1 MFKKEKMKDK
11 SKQVWYLYANNVQE
25 LKRQCYDIISTLYV
39 QLGQSP
45 EAEIIVQMT
54 NVFTNDLA
62 NDYGSLELEE
72 VRFALNKYIRNNDG
86 PHFVNV
92 PMWSQALRDYK
103 KTKALKRQTNQ
114 IEEYEIYKK
123 RISSFKNAIDKRE
136 IKKIGDA
143 NYNK

>member
-1 MFKKEKMKDK
+1 MKNK
-11 SKQVWYLYANNVQE
+11 TKQVWYLYANNVQE

-45 EAEIIVQMT
+45 QAEIIVQMT

-62 NDYGSLELEE
+62 NDFGSMELDE
-72 VRFALNKYIRNNDG
+72 VRFALNKYIRENDG

-136 IKKIGDA
+136 IKKIG
-143 NYNK
+143 NG

>member
-1 MFKKEKMKDK
+1 MKNK
-11 SKQVWYLYANNVQE
+11 TKQVWYLYANNVQE

-45 EAEIIVQMT
+45 EVEIVVQMT

-62 NDYGSLELEE
+62 NDYGSMELDE

-143 NYNK
+143 NHNK

>member
-1 MFKKEKMKDK
+1 MKNK
-11 SKQVWYLYANNVQE
+11 TKQVWYLYANNVQE

-103 KTKALKRQTNQ
+103 KSKALKRQTNQ

-136 IKKIGDA
+136 IKKIGNA
-143 NYNK
+143 HNNK

>member
-1 MFKKEKMKDK
+1 MKNK
-11 SKQVWYLYANNVQE
+11 TKQVWYLYANNVQE
-25 LKRQCYDIISTLYV
+25 LKRQCYDVISTLYV
-39 QLGQSP
+39 QLGQAP

-62 NDYGSLELEE
+62 NDYGSMELEE
-72 VRFALNKYIRNNDG
+72 VRFALNKLIRNNDG

-136 IKKIGDA
+136 IKKIG
-143 NYNK
+143 K

>member
-1 MFKKEKMKDK
+1 MKNK
-11 SKQVWYLYANNVQE
+11 TKQVWYLYANNVQE

-45 EAEIIVQMT
+45 AAEIIVQMT

-62 NDYGSLELEE
+62 NDFGSMELDE
-72 VRFALNKYIRNNDG
+72 VRFALNKYIRENDG

-136 IKKIGDA
+136 IKKIG
-143 NYNK
+143 NG

>member
-136 IKKIGDA
+136 IKKIG
-143 NYNK
+143 NG

>member
-1 MFKKEKMKDK
+1 MLKKEKMKDK
-11 SKQVWYLYANNVQE
+11 SKQVWYLYANNIQE
-25 LKRQCYDIISTLYV
+25 LKRQCYDIISSLYV

-62 NDYGSLELEE
+62 NDFGSMELDE
-72 VRFALNKYIRNNDG
+72 VRFALNKYIRENDG

-136 IKKIGDA
+136 IKKIG
-143 NYNK
+143 NG

>member
-1 MFKKEKMKDK
+1 MEDK
-11 SKQVWYLYANNVQE
+11 SKQVWYMYANNIQE
-25 LKRQCYDIISTLYV
+25 LKKQCFDIISTLYV

-62 NDYGSLELEE
+62 NDYGSMELDE

-136 IKKIGDA
+136 IKKIG
-143 NYNK
+143 K

>member
-1 MFKKEKMKDK
+1 MYKKEKMKDK

-45 EAEIIVQMT
+45 EAEIVVQMT

-62 NDYGSLELEE
+62 NDYGSMELDE
-72 VRFALNKYIRNNDG
+72 VRFALNKHIRNNDG

-136 IKKIGDA
+136 IKKLG
-143 NYNK
+143 K

>member
-1 MFKKEKMKDK
+1 MYKKEKMKDK
-11 SKQVWYLYANNVQE
+11 SKQVWYMYANNVQE
-25 LKRQCYDIISTLYV
+25 LKKQCYDILSTLYV
-39 QLGQSP
+39 QLGQAP

-62 NDYGSLELEE
+62 NDYGSMELDE
-72 VRFALNKYIRNNDG
+72 VRFALNKYIRENDG

-136 IKKIGDA
+136 IKKIGNA
-143 NYNK
+143 HNNK

>member
-1 MFKKEKMKDK
+1 MKNK
-11 SKQVWYLYANNVQE
+11 TKQVWYLYANNVQE

-62 NDYGSLELEE
+62 NDFGSMELDE
-72 VRFALNKYIRNNDG
+72 VRFALNKYIRENDG

-136 IKKIGDA
+136 IKKIGNA
-143 NYNK
+143 HNNN

>member
-1 MFKKEKMKDK
+1 MYKKEKMKDK
-11 SKQVWYLYANNVQE
+11 SKQVWYMYANNVQE

-136 IKKIGDA
+136 IKKIGNA

>member
-1 MFKKEKMKDK
+1 MYKKEKMKDK

-25 LKRQCYDIISTLYV
+25 LKKQCYDIISTLYV

-45 EAEIIVQMT
+45 EAEIVVQMT

-62 NDYGSLELEE
+62 NDYGSMELEE
-72 VRFALNKYIRNNDG
+72 VRFALNKHIRENDG

-123 RISSFKNAIDKRE
+123 RISNFKNAIDKRE
-136 IKKIGDA
+136 IKKII
-143 NYNK
+143 K

>member
-1 MFKKEKMKDK
+1 MYKKEKMKDK
-11 SKQVWYLYANNVQE
+11 SKQVWYMYANNVKK
-25 LKRQCYDIISTLYV
+25 LKKQCYDIISTLYV

-62 NDYGSLELEE
+62 NDYGSMELDE

-92 PMWSQALRDYK
+92 SMWNQALRDYK

-136 IKKIGDA
+136 IKKIG
-143 NYNK
+143 K

>member
-45 EAEIIVQMT
+45 EAEIVVQMT

-62 NDYGSLELEE
+62 NDYGSMELEE

-136 IKKIGDA
+136 IKKIGNA
-143 NYNK
+143 HNNN

>member
-1 MFKKEKMKDK
+1 MKNK
-11 SKQVWYLYANNVQE
+11 TKQVWYLYANNVQE

-62 NDYGSLELEE
+62 NDFGSMELDE
-72 VRFALNKYIRNNDG
+72 VRFALNKYIRENDG

-136 IKKIGDA
+136 IKKIGNAHD
-143 NYNK
+143 NN

>member
-1 MFKKEKMKDK
+1 MTNKT
-11 SKQVWYLYANNVQE
+11 KQVWYLYSNNVQE
-25 LKRQCYDIISTLYV
+25 LKRQCYDIISSLYV

-62 NDYGSLELEE
+62 NDYGSMELEE
-72 VRFALNKYIRNNDG
+72 VRFALNKHIRNNDG

-136 IKKIGDA
+136 IKKIG
-143 NYNK
+143 K

>member
-1 MFKKEKMKDK
+1 MYKKEKMKDK
-11 SKQVWYLYANNVQE
+11 SKQVWYMYANNVQE

-45 EAEIIVQMT
+45 EAEIVVQMT

-62 NDYGSLELEE
+62 NDYGSMELDE
-72 VRFALNKYIRNNDG
+72 VRFALNKYIRENDG

-136 IKKIGDA
+136 IKKIG
-143 NYNK
+143 K

>member
-1 MFKKEKMKDK
+1 MKDK
-11 SKQVWYLYANNVQE
+11 SKQVWYMYANNIQE

-45 EAEIIVQMT
+45 EAEIVVQMT

-62 NDYGSLELEE
+62 NDYGSMELEE

-136 IKKIGDA
+136 IKKIG
-143 NYNK
+143 K

>member
-1 MFKKEKMKDK
+1 MKNK
-11 SKQVWYLYANNVQE
+11 TKQVFYLYAYNIKE
-25 LKRQCYDIISTLYV
+25 LKRQCYDIISSLYV
-39 QLGQSP
+39 QLGQAP

-62 NDYGSLELEE
+62 NDYGSMELEE

-136 IKKIGDA
+136 IKKIGNA

>member
-1 MFKKEKMKDK
+1 MKNK
-11 SKQVWYLYANNVQE
+11 TKQVWYLYANNVQE
-25 LKRQCYDIISTLYV
+25 LKKQCYDIITTLYI

-54 NVFTNDLA
+54 NVFANDLA

-92 PMWSQALRDYK
+92 PMWSQALRNYK

-123 RISSFKNAIDKRE
+123 RLSSFKNAIDKRE
-136 IKKIGDA
+136 IKKIK
-143 NYNK
+143 N

>member
-1 MFKKEKMKDK
+1 M
-11 SKQVWYLYANNVQE
+11 YANNVQE

-62 NDYGSLELEE
+62 NDFGSMELDE
-72 VRFALNKYIRNNDG
+72 VRFALNKYIRENDG

-136 IKKIGDA
+136 IKKIG
-143 NYNK
+143 NG

>member
-1 MFKKEKMKDK
+1 MYKKEKMKDK

-45 EAEIIVQMT
+45 EAEIVVQMT

-62 NDYGSLELEE
+62 NDYGSMELEE
-72 VRFALNKYIRNNDG
+72 VRFALNKHIRNNDG

-114 IEEYEIYKK
+114 LEEYEIYKK

-136 IKKIGDA
+136 IKKIG
-143 NYNK
+143 K

>member
-1 MFKKEKMKDK
+1 MKDK
-11 SKQVWYLYANNVQE
+11 SKQVWYLYANNIQE

-62 NDYGSLELEE
+62 NDYGSMELEE

-136 IKKIGDA
+136 IKKIGNA
-143 NYNK
+143 NNN

>member
-1 MFKKEKMKDK
+1 MYKKEKMKDK
-11 SKQVWYLYANNVQE
+11 SKQVWYLYANNIQE
-25 LKRQCYDIISTLYV
+25 LKKQCYDIISTLYV

-62 NDYGSLELEE
+62 NDYGSMELEE

-136 IKKIGDA
+136 IKKIG
-143 NYNK
+143 K

>member
-1 MFKKEKMKDK
+1 MKNK
-11 SKQVWYLYANNVQE
+11 TKQVWYLYANNIKE
-25 LKRQCYDIISTLYV
+25 LKRQCYDIISSLYV
-39 QLGQSP
+39 QLGQAP

-62 NDYGSLELEE
+62 NDYGSMELEE
-72 VRFALNKYIRNNDG
+72 VRFALNKYIRYNDG

-103 KTKALKRQTNQ
+103 ITKALKRQTNQ

-136 IKKIGDA
+136 IKKIGNA
-143 NYNK
+143 HNNK

>member
-1 MFKKEKMKDK
+1 MYKKEKMKDK
-11 SKQVWYLYANNVQE
+11 SKQVWYMYANNVQE

-45 EAEIIVQMT
+45 EAEIVVQMT

-62 NDYGSLELEE
+62 NDYGSMELEE
-72 VRFALNKYIRNNDG
+72 VRFALNKHIRNNDG

-114 IEEYEIYKK
+114 LEEYEIYKK

-136 IKKIGDA
+136 IKKIG
-143 NYNK
+143 K

>member
-1 MFKKEKMKDK
+1 MTKKN
-11 SKQVWYLYANNVQE
+11 QVWYLYANNIQE
-25 LKRQCYDIISTLYV
+25 LKRQCYDIISSLYV

-62 NDYGSLELEE
+62 NDYGSMELDE
-72 VRFALNKYIRNNDG
+72 VRYALNKYIRNNDG

-92 PMWSQALRDYK
+92 PLWSQALRDYK

-114 IEEYEIYKK
+114 LEEYEIYKK

-136 IKKIGDA
+136 IKKIG
-143 NYNK
+143 KSES

>member
-1 MFKKEKMKDK
+1 MNKK
-11 SKQVWYLYANNVQE
+11 KQVWYLYSYDIKE
-25 LKRQCYDIISTLYV
+25 LKKQCYDIISTLYV

-136 IKKIGDA
+136 IKKIGNA
-143 NYNK
+143 NHNK

>member
-1 MFKKEKMKDK
+1 MKNK
-11 SKQVWYLYANNVQE
+11 TKQVWYLYANNVQE

-39 QLGQSP
+39 QLEQSP

-62 NDYGSLELEE
+62 NDFGSMELDE
-72 VRFALNKYIRNNDG
+72 VRFALNKYIRENDG

-136 IKKIGDA
+136 IKKIG
-143 NYNK
+143 NG